1 MGTGGGLAFWLTLP
15 EVDGLRT
22 GWPDTTA
29 YMQLRVDQAGR
40 EGRSLALHYRPV
52 PLGRIPEHLRRA
64 VLVSEDAAF
73 WSHGGVDWHEVRTA
87 LREAWSERE
96 FPRGASTVT
105 QQLARNLFLSP
116 DVSAWRKLR
125 ETAVAY
131 RMERTLEKGRI
142 LELYLNV
149 IEFGPGVFGVQA
161 AVRRYFGADV
171 ADLTPRQAAA
181 LAATVPAPLVHN
193 PATDTRQFRWRT
205 GLVYRRAYLGEGR
218 GEVPAYPAFDSLV
231 EPPRVEGPA
240 EPPQVDSA
248 VVPPMGDTAPDRP
261 PPAVAEDSA
270 AARDTAR
277 PDTLP
282 ADTAGAGQPSAGA
295 PAEASGAGRKKGS
308 HFSGGDGL
316 VRRLTPTSRLM
327 EARTPGTTM

>member
-1 MGTGGGLAFWLTLP
+1 MGVGGGIAFWLTLP
-15 EVDGLRT
+15 GVDGLRT

-29 YMQLRVDQAGR
+29 YMQLRVEQAAR
-40 EGRSLALHYRPV
+40 EGRTLTLHFRPV
-52 PLGRIPEHLRRA
+52 PLGRIPAHVRRA

-73 WSHGGVDWHEVRTA
+73 WSHRGVDWHEVRAA
-87 LREAWSERE
+87 LSDAWSERQ

-116 DVSAWRKLR
+116 DVSLWRKLR

-131 RMERTLEKGRI
+131 RMERRLEKGRI

-161 AVRRYFGADV
+161 AAGRYFGTGV
-171 ADLTPRQAAA
+171 ADLTARQAAA
-181 LAATVPAPLVHN
+181 LAATIPAPLVHN

-231 EPPRVEGPA
+231 DPPRVEDA
-240 EPPQVDSA
+240 EASPPVDSA
-248 VVPPMGDTAPDRP
+248 AVPSGVDTAAGP
-261 PPAVAEDSA
+261 PPPTAADSA
-270 AARDTAR
+270 AGAGDTVRA
-277 PDTLP
+277 DTLP
-282 ADTAGAGQPSAGA
+282 PDTAGAG
-295 PAEASGAGRKKGS
+295 
-308 HFSGGDGL
+308 
-316 VRRLTPTSRLM
+316 
-327 EARTPGTTM
+327 